1 MQVNDT
7 KNYINNKIEFN
18 YSDYIEIKNQL
29 NYTKEQLEHTQK
41 DLELIKNKINNNEN
55 YYNNTEFIMT
65 VLQQQILT
73 KLTNNE
79 HLMQQLLK
87 IYYDKETEQLKV
99 YDNLPYIIIKN
110 VHNIIEERIL
120 HEKSQLI
127 WLKPNCNKILNYLI
141 SNENI
146 KNKHIKNYIG
156 FFNGNPHYDIQLII
170 PAKKMLKIW
179 KYKVINISTN
189 PQKPILEK
197 TFFPVDIYTTGIYF
211 INQVNAFAIWYGD
224 IDCKDDVPDDFD
236 FKYIYDNIDGWY

>member
-1 MQVNDT
+1 MQLNNT
-7 KNYINNKIEFN
+7 KNNIDNKIEIN

-29 NYTKEQLEHTQK
+29 NYTKEQLEYTQK
-41 DLELIKNKINNNEN
+41 DLEIIKNKINNNESL
-55 YYNNTEFIMT
+55 
-65 VLQQQILT
+65 LQQQILT

-87 IYYDKETEQLKV
+87 SYYDKETEQIKV

-156 FFNGNPHYDIQLII
+156 FFNCNPHYDIQIII
-170 PAKKMLKIW
+170 PAKKILKIW

-189 PQKPILEK
+189 PQKPILEE

-236 FKYIYDNIDGWY
+236 FKYIYYNIDGWY

>member
-1 MQVNDT
+1 MQINDT
-7 KNYINNKIEFN
+7 QNRIDKIEFN

-29 NYTKEQLEHTQK
+29 NYTKDQLEHTQK
-41 DLELIKNKINNNEN
+41 DLELIKNKINNN
-55 YYNNTEFIMT
+55 TEIIT
-65 VLQQQILT
+65 NVLQQQILT

-87 IYYDKETEQLKV
+87 SYYDKETEQITV
-99 YDNLPYIIIKN
+99 YDNLPYIIIRN

-141 SNENI
+141 NNDNI
-146 KNKHIKNYIG
+146 KNKHIKNCIG
-156 FFNGNPHYDIQLII
+156 FFNSNPHYDIQLII
-170 PAKKMLKIW
+170 PAKKILKIW
-179 KYKVINISTN
+179 KYKVINNSTN
-189 PQKPILEK
+189 PQKPILE
-197 TFFPVDIYTTGIYF
+197 TSFLPVDIYTTGVYF
-211 INQVNAFAIWYGD
+211 INQVDAFAIWYGD

>member
-7 KNYINNKIEFN
+7 KNYINDKIEFN

-29 NYTKEQLEHTQK
+29 IYTKEQLEHTQK

-55 YYNNTEFIMT
+55 YYNNTEFITT

-87 IYYDKETEQLKV
+87 SYYDKETEQIKV

-127 WLKPNCNKILNYLI
+127 WLKPNCNKIINYLV

-156 FFNGNPHYDIQLII
+156 FFNDNPHYDIQHII

-179 KYKVINISTN
+179 KRTFINIGPN
-189 PQKPILEK
+189 PLSPILEV
-197 TFFPVDIYTTGIYF
+197 TFFPVDIYTNETHI
-211 INQVNAFAIWYGD
+211 INYVDIFAIWYGD
-224 IDCKDDVPDDFD
+224 IEYKDDVPDDYN
-236 FKYIYDNIDGWY
+236 FKYIYDNISKF

>member
-1 MQVNDT
+1 MQLNNT
-7 KNYINNKIEFN
+7 KNHIDNKIEIN

-29 NYTKEQLEHTQK
+29 NYTKEQLNYTKEQLEYTQK
-41 DLELIKNKINNNEN
+41 DLELIKNNINNNGN
-55 YYNNTEFIMT
+55 L
-65 VLQQQILT
+65 LQHQILT

-87 IYYDKETEQLKV
+87 SYYDKETEQIKV

-127 WLKPNCNKILNYLI
+127 WLKPNCNKILNYLV

-156 FFNGNPHYDIQLII
+156 FFNGNPHYDIQIII

-224 IDCKDDVPDDFD
+224 IDCKNDVPDDFD

>member
-1 MQVNDT
+1 MQLNNT
-7 KNYINNKIEFN
+7 KNHIDNKIEIN

-29 NYTKEQLEHTQK
+29 NYTKEQLEYTQK
-41 DLELIKNKINNNEN
+41 DLEIIKNKINNNESL
-55 YYNNTEFIMT
+55 
-65 VLQQQILT
+65 LQQQILT

-87 IYYDKETEQLKV
+87 SYYDKETEQIKV

-127 WLKPNCNKILNYLI
+127 WLKPNCNKILNYLV

-156 FFNGNPHYDIQLII
+156 FFNGNPHYDIQIII
-170 PAKKMLKIW
+170 PAKKILKIW

-189 PQKPILEK
+189 PQKPILEE

-224 IDCKDDVPDDFD
+224 IDCKDDVPDYFD
-236 FKYIYDNIDGWY
+236 FKYIYYNIDGWY

>member
-1 MQVNDT
+1 MQLNNT
-7 KNYINNKIEFN
+7 KNHIDNKIEIN

-29 NYTKEQLEHTQK
+29 NYTKEQLEYTQK
-41 DLELIKNKINNNEN
+41 DLEIIKNKINNNESL
-55 YYNNTEFIMT
+55 
-65 VLQQQILT
+65 LQQQILT

-87 IYYDKETEQLKV
+87 SYYDKETEQIKV

-156 FFNGNPHYDIQLII
+156 FFNGNPHYDIQIII
-170 PAKKMLKIW
+170 PAKKILKIW

-189 PQKPILEK
+189 PQKPILEE

-224 IDCKDDVPDDFD
+224 IDCKDDVPDYFD
-236 FKYIYDNIDGWY
+236 FKYIYYNIDGWY